1 MEVEKV
7 NKDLGLSGE
16 VKELI
21 DEFIS
26 KKRKQILIELY
37 PKRKLSQGELA
48 KAVETSTASLAN
60 ILLNFESFKYPLL
73 ESESEGKRRYY
84 SLSRLGRDYIENC
97 RRQEK
102 KEEKGKIVRDSSQML
117 QKAKACLGE
126 FQALE
131 ENWEFELEEALLDRI
146 ECRKIISNESQKA
159 VDEFLK
165 SIEYVL
171 TYDYE
176 NQLLNVLRFMDGNK
190 ILQVRMSRFI
200 DKFDLFRP
208 VLEAWENGFDALQL
222 YELLDAVISN
232 GQKRGRTYA
241 EALHWTEEYDRLTEG
256 ISYVMEKT
264 VGEEMQVLYECFQS
278 YLAGNQVL
286 SGFLAREI
294 YKRVQGRDNT

>member
-176 NQLLNVLRFMDGNK
+176 NQLLNVL
-190 ILQVRMSRFI
+190 
-200 DKFDLFRP
+200 
-208 VLEAWENGFDALQL
+208 
-222 YELLDAVISN
+222 
-232 GQKRGRTYA
+232 
-241 EALHWTEEYDRLTEG
+241 
-256 ISYVMEKT
+256 
-264 VGEEMQVLYECFQS
+264 
-278 YLAGNQVL
+278 
-286 SGFLAREI
+286 
-294 YKRVQGRDNT
+294 

>member
-200 DKFDLFRP
+200 DKFDLFRQ

-232 GQKRGRTYA
+232 DQKRGRTYA

>member
-97 RRQEK
+97 RRHEK

-232 GQKRGRTYA
+232 DQKRGRTYA

>member
-222 YELLDAVISN
+222 YELFDAVISN
-232 GQKRGRTYA
+232 DQKRGRTYA

>member
-190 ILQVRMSRFI
+190 ILQVRMPRFI

-232 GQKRGRTYA
+232 DQKRGRTYA

>member
-232 GQKRGRTYA
+232 DQKRGRTYA

-286 SGFLAREI
+286 SGFLA
-294 YKRVQGRDNT
+294 